1 MASVLASDAYNK
13 VARLANG
20 RQVSYADVGDGF
32 PVVCLVGMH
41 GHRHY
46 AYLFHALA
54 AKHGVRFLCIDR
66 PGYGLSDPS
75 DDATPVPIAF
85 AHILH
90 ELLDMLRIPTFGL
103 MGQSA
108 GALFALG
115 IAANDALK
123 DRIAGAVVLLAPWVG
138 VEKSPF
144 LLKLASC
151 CPNAL
156 LSAGVGCLSA
166 SMDVSMSYL
175 GANTS
180 VPVLCA
186 HETDDIDESDE
197 TSPVMPRHVCLGDLR
212 ATISTEP
219 QNAIG
224 DVLLCLGR
232 DPRGVGYDATTITAH
247 VHVVHGEKDAMV
259 PVAAVLDFVAA
270 MANAT
275 LELVPDATHS
285 NLGLNEP
292 AMDRVFAQYSRAP

>member
-13 VARLANG
+13 VTRLANG

-66 PGYGLSDPS
+66 PGYGLSDAS

-90 ELLDMLRIPTFGL
+90 ELLGQLGIESFGL

-115 IAANDALK
+115 IAATDALK
-123 DRIAGAVVLLAPWVG
+123 GRIAGAVVLLAPWVG

-151 CPNAL
+151 CPNVL

-175 GANTS
+175 AANAS

-186 HETDDIDESDE
+186 QDNDSDDNDE
-197 TSPVMPRHVCLGDLR
+197 TALMSPRHVCLGDLR
-212 ATISTEP
+212 ATISKEP

-232 DPRGVGYDATTITAH
+232 DPRGVGYDANTISSH
-247 VHVVHGEKDAMV
+247 VHVVHGEKDSMV

-270 MANAT
+270 MPNAT
-275 LELVPDATHS
+275 LELVPDANHS
-285 NLGLNEP
+285 NLGFNEP
-292 AMDRVFAQYSRAP
+292 AMDRVFAQYSRTP